1 MEEVMRRTVS
11 VSMVAAGLLATV
23 YAQEPGNPPATAK
36 AIIVT
41 GCVIAGSP
49 GSFTLTNAMSANS
62 TARPGSTA
70 ADTSGVG
77 YSYDLSARAGLDLS
91 SHVGHKVEITGTP
104 VGNAAGSPGASRVDR
119 SSAGAS
125 GASTDRASDRPSTGV
140 AGASSDRAK
149 AGASGEAT
157 ERAADRA
164 GAGGVGGAGSA
175 AGGSP
180 SGRPAVA
187 QKLNVTALKMVSAT
201 CL

>member
-1 MEEVMRRTVS
+1 MRRTVS

-41 GCVIAGSP
+41 GCVIAASP
-49 GSFTLTNAMSANS
+49 GSFTLTNAMPANS

-70 ADTSGVG
+70 VGTSGVG

-119 SSAGAS
+119 ESAGAS
-125 GASTDRASDRPSTGV
+125 GASTDRASDRPS
-140 AGASSDRAK
+140 
-149 AGASGEAT
+149 
-157 ERAADRA
+157 
-164 GAGGVGGAGSA
+164 AGGGRRGRSGLGGRRLAE
-175 AGGSP
+175 
-180 SGRPAVA
+180 RPAGRRSEA
-187 QKLNVTALKMVSAT
+187 QRHCAQNGVRNLSLNVAYRPAIQARQDA
-201 CL
+201 CRPWPR

>member
-1 MEEVMRRTVS
+1 MRRTVS
-11 VSMVAAGLLATV
+11 VSMIAAGLLATV
-23 YAQEPGNPPATAK
+23 YAQEPGNAPATAK

-41 GCVIAGSP
+41 GCIITGSP

-62 TARPGSTA
+62 TARPGST

-180 SGRPAVA
+180 SGRPAAA

-201 CL
+201 CP